1 MSDMEYK
8 EMAKVMTDEEVKTC
22 MAILIEDS
30 VILDIERNTIQNYI
44 RVKYRLIGDH
54 SKGIYWISLLSN
66 SIEDVEE
73 KHLRHEANAI
83 SQSVNIPPVM
93 DCCRNVI
100 ILVTLPEVY
109 IFQC

>member
-22 MAILIEDS
+22 MAILVEDS

-73 KHLRHEANAI
+73 KHLDMKQGI
-83 SQSVNIPPVM
+83 CICSIWLQGDI
-93 DCCRNVI
+93 VI
-100 ILVTLPEVY
+100 TGRGICLWKSK
-109 IFQC
+109 

>member
-1 MSDMEYK
+1 MEYK

-54 SKGIYWISLLSN
+54 SKGIYWISLLFVPSHLRWLTHN
-66 SIEDVEE
+66 LKRQPSTSISATQGGRRIRE
-73 KHLRHEANAI
+73 KHH
-83 SQSVNIPPVM
+83 
-93 DCCRNVI
+93 
-100 ILVTLPEVY
+100 
-109 IFQC
+109 

>member
-1 MSDMEYK
+1 MEYK

-54 SKGIYWISLLSN
+54 TLFALVDGTVCFKVGRDDRRSVSVVPA
-66 SIEDVEE
+66 VE
-73 KHLRHEANAI
+73 A
-83 SQSVNIPPVM
+83 
-93 DCCRNVI
+93 
-100 ILVTLPEVY
+100 
-109 IFQC
+109 

>member
-1 MSDMEYK
+1 MEYK

-54 SKGIYWISLLSN
+54 NKGIYWISLLSN

-73 KHLRHEANAI
+73 KHLRHEAKLNI
-83 SQSVNIPPVM
+83 KIRYIKQMYKKIRQHQKLLLSQVPLNW
-93 DCCRNVI
+93 N
-100 ILVTLPEVY
+100 
-109 IFQC
+109 

>member
-54 SKGIYWISLLSN
+54 NKGIYWISLLSN

-73 KHLRHEANAI
+73 KHLRHEARYLYM
-83 SQSVNIPPVM
+83 QY
-93 DCCRNVI
+93 
-100 ILVTLPEVY
+100 LVAMGYSDYWKGNMFVEE
-109 IFQC
+109 

>member
-22 MAILIEDS
+22 MAILVEDS

-73 KHLRHEANAI
+73 KHLRHEARYLYM
-83 SQSVNIPPVM
+83 QY
-93 DCCRNVI
+93 
-100 ILVTLPEVY
+100 LVARGYSDYWKGNMFVE
-109 IFQC
+109 